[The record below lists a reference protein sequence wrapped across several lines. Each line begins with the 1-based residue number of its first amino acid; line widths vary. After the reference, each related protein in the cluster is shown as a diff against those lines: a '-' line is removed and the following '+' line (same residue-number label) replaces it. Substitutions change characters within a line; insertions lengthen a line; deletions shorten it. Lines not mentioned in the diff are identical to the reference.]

1 MLTPRD
7 EHVEMKDLDVHIS
20 TQVFDNQDRAS
31 ADAIC
36 SSIFE
41 GIEKACYQE
50 QRVDWWHPSSHSV
63 Q

>member
-50 QRVDWWHPSSHSV
+50 QRVD
-63 Q
+63 